1 MILHR
6 RQVRAMTYE
15 VALVEGLT
23 RAGEQFG
30 YCRVLAMRVARPFDL
45 QMTKS
50 WQICCTVE
58 HDLLLTSPQV
68 GCEVVLS

>member
-30 YCRVLAMRVARPFDL
+30 YCRVLAMARCAAIRLADDEVL
-45 QMTKS
+45 AN
-50 WQICCTVE
+50 
-58 HDLLLTSPQV
+58 LLH
-68 GCEVVLS
+68 GGA